1 LIIKGDVSGTVE
13 AVVGSLEGIGNKEAG
28 VKIIHTGVGE
38 VGESD
43 VSMAEAS
50 QGELMSLLQ
59 EPS

>member
-1 LIIKGDVSGTVE
+1 MSGTVE

-50 QGELMSLLQ
+50 QGKPINPQ
-59 EPS
+59 HD

>member
-50 QGELMSLLQ
+50 QGKLTAPLQ
-59 EPS
+59 YLS